1 MGWFNNWIDKH
12 FEKQG
17 YKLVRC
23 DKYGAR
29 YEKYV
34 KEYNYNS
41 AIHILQKN
49 SGNHLVQ
56 CYDTQVLYAK
66 PEDDSKTKLV
76 NQVDGIYT
84 SLLFWIWL
92 KYKYLSHKYS
102 WKRMQNYYD

>member
-1 MGWFNNWIDKH
+1 MDCFNNWIDKH

-29 YEKYV
+29 YTKYV

-41 AIHILQKN
+41 VIDILPKN
-49 SGNHLVQ
+49 SGNHIVQ
-56 CYDTQVLYAK
+56 CYDENVITASV
-66 PEDDSKTKLV
+66 DNKTVFV
-76 NQVDGIYT
+76 NSVDGIYT

-92 KYKYLSHKYS
+92 KYKWLSHKYN
-102 WKRMQNYYD
+102 WKRM

>member
-1 MGWFNNWIDKH
+1 MSQFNNWIDKH

-29 YEKYV
+29 YTKYV

-41 AIHILQKN
+41 VIHILQKN
-49 SGNHLVQ
+49 SGNHIVQ
-56 CYDTQVLYAK
+56 CYDENVITASV
-66 PEDDSKTKLV
+66 DNKTVFV
-76 NQVDGIYT
+76 NSVDGIYT

-92 KYKYLSHKYS
+92 KYKWLSHKYN
-102 WKRMQNYYD
+102 WKRMQNCYG

>member
-1 MGWFNNWIDKH
+1 MDWYNNWIDKH

-17 YKLVRC
+17 YKLKSC
-23 DKYGAR
+23 DKYGAY

-34 KEYNYNS
+34 EDCDYTS
-41 AIHILQKN
+41 AIHIGHKN

-66 PEDDSKTKLV
+66 PEDGSKTKLV
-76 NQVDGIYT
+76 NQVDGIST

-102 WKRMQNYYD
+102 WKRM

>member
-1 MGWFNNWIDKH
+1 MSWFNNWIDKH

-17 YKLVRC
+17 YKLVQC

-29 YEKYV
+29 YTKYVEKY
-34 KEYNYNS
+34 KYNS

-49 SGNHLVQ
+49 NGNHIVQ
-56 CYDTQVLYAK
+56 CYDENVITASIDNKAVF
-66 PEDDSKTKLV
+66 V
-76 NQVDGIYT
+76 NSVDGIYT

-92 KYKYLSHKYS
+92 KYKWLSYKYN